1 MQMSENAAAT
11 RPRNVIKEVL
21 EIHRT
26 VVVSRAHALEVSQ

>member
-11 RPRNVIKEVL
+11 RLRNVIKEVL
-21 EIHRT
+21 IHQT